1 MAQLPQQCSREQ
13 EVLVKLVA
21 LTALLLVAT
30 AGVASPTLS
39 APAGSSAA
47 MDEAKAIQSGYAR
60 ESGRKAYTPGHGVAF
75 KPSDHVYIKS
85 ALAVDFTYRKATVT
99 LPLYRGLSPQGKD
112 VFYIITEASDFDVA
126 REMGINF
133 APKLAEAIDSAGV
146 QPVTLRDGIM
156 VFEGDVDFSPVYKVV
171 PGDPPLYFPPK
182 AADPGAVADAK
193 WSSIVVLPSHL
204 VLNAQIVHNDS
215 GSHDRLVALDLKG
228 RSATMSILDGVQ
240 GGKQYFY
247 HLVTDAS
254 VPIAAVLEKGVYAP
268 TLAKIP
274 AFGESL
280 PDQKSALLGFSP
292 VLNGRTDKGSGQ
304 DQGFSTALANGGI
317 DPINVFPVGPE
328 NDNSSHTNNYSPLWD
343 AHVSMWTPEAIKEKK
358 VHRIHS
364 MDEQKSLIREGLLTS
379 ASINPP
385 GPGNPYVGGLRPT
398 QAIINCPVV
407 AQPELPPQ

>member
-1 MAQLPQQCSREQ
+1 
-13 EVLVKLVA
+13 
-21 LTALLLVAT
+21 
-30 AGVASPTLS
+30 
-39 APAGSSAA
+39 
-47 MDEAKAIQSGYAR
+47 
-60 ESGRKAYTPGHGVAF
+60 
-75 KPSDHVYIKS
+75 
-85 ALAVDFTYRKATVT
+85 
-99 LPLYRGLSPQGKD
+99 
-112 VFYIITEASDFDVA
+112 
-126 REMGINF
+126 
-133 APKLAEAIDSAGV
+133 LAEAAKSAGV
-146 QPVTLRDGIM
+146 QPVTLRGGIM
-156 VFEGDVDFSPVYKVV
+156 VFEVDVDFSPDYKVV

-182 AADPGAVADAK
+182 AAAPGAVANAK
-193 WSSIVVLPSHL
+193 WSSIVVLPSGL

-215 GSHDRLVALDLKG
+215 GSHDRLVSLDLKG

-254 VPIAAVLEKGVYAP
+254 ALVPAVLEKGVYAP

-280 PDQKSALLGFSP
+280 PEQKSALLGFSP

-304 DQGFSTALANGGI
+304 DQGFSTALANGGV

-328 NDNSSHTNNYSPLWD
+328 NDNSSRNNNYSPLWD
-343 AHVSMWTPEAIKEKK
+343 AHVSMWTPEAIKENK

-364 MDEQKSLIREGLLTS
+364 IEEQKSLIREGLLTS

-385 GPGNPYVGGLRPT
+385 GPDNPYVGGLRPT

-407 AQPELPPQ
+407 AHPDLPPQ